1 MCEKGEE
8 PLSSMGVDTPLAV
21 LSKEPQPLFNYF
33 KQLFAQVTNPP
44 IDAIREEIITSTTIY
59 LGSSENLLG
68 EIEENTQKIK
78 LATPILTN
86 EDLSKIRNIDNPN
99 FKVKTINASYGK
111 KDDEYDL
118 ELALDLLCQEAEKSI
133 LEGYN
138 IIILSDKNVND
149 KILPIP
155 SLLALSAVHHY
166 LIKNGLR
173 SKVDLIIESGEPREV
188 HHFATLIGF
197 GASAVNPYLVY
208 ESILKLQED
217 KFLNEDYNIAA
228 VSYTHLD
235 VYKRQREDLI

>member
-1 MCEKGEE
+1 MKLKSSTIQRNLLKLGCENIIPLENIKSASQNKDNFNINRDKLLQIYNYTYEDLKNTILPMCEKGEE
-8 PLSSMGVDTPLAV
+8 PLSSMGVDAPLAV

-68 EIEENTQKIK
+68 EIEENTQKSN

-138 IIILSDKNVND
+138 IINFK
-149 KILPIP
+149 
-155 SLLALSAVHHY
+155 
-166 LIKNGLR
+166 
-173 SKVDLIIESGEPREV
+173 
-188 HHFATLIGF
+188 
-197 GASAVNPYLVY
+197 
-208 ESILKLQED
+208 
-217 KFLNEDYNIAA
+217 
-228 VSYTHLD
+228 
-235 VYKRQREDLI
+235 